1 MTMERDDQTAVK
13 LDRAATMADVAHIA
27 HVSPA
32 AVSYYFSDRKEHSL
46 RVGQD
51 ARERIR
57 QAIDQLGYVPNKTAR
72 HLRRQRTERVC
83 LLLPKLGIPFAD
95 KMTRDIEAVTNAR
108 GVLTMVLTGQDLAG
122 YRKIVGEV
130 ESGLTDGIIA
140 DAENFSTDEVEELF
154 EPLSRLGRACL
165 VIHPSATPKSYSVVN
180 HDRIGAL
187 QQAMAHL
194 MARGHTDFIYVKN
207 RRKIVNSRVQY
218 LMRMQTE
225 LADKI
230 TLRIVDGAQSRDAAA
245 SFAREI
251 IDMPKRPSAVLVEA
265 DTAAITIIEELK
277 RFGVKIPDDIAV
289 VGCGNAEAGYYAN
302 PRLTTIGPEW
312 VSLTE
317 AAEHF
322 MAVVESRGV
331 IAPRQF
337 TVPWVLFN
345 RDSA

>member
-1 MTMERDDQTAVK
+1 MMVETENDSAARV
-13 LDRAATMADVAHIA
+13 ATMADVAQIA
-27 HVSPA
+27 GVSPA

-46 RVGQD
+46 RVGQE

-57 QAIDQLGYVPNKTAR
+57 QAVEQLGYVPNKTAR

-95 KMTRDIEAVTNAR
+95 KMTADIQAVTETR
-108 GVLTMVLTGQDLAG
+108 GVLTVVMTGQDMAG
-122 YRKIVGEV
+122 YRKIIGEV
-130 ESGLTDGIIA
+130 ESGLADGIIA
-140 DAENFSTDEVEELF
+140 DAEIFSTEEVDELF
-154 EPLSRLGRACL
+154 EPFARQNRACL
-165 VIHPSATPKSYSVVN
+165 VIHPSAKPKSYSVVN
-180 HDRIGAL
+180 HYRIAAL
-187 QQAMAHL
+187 QQAMTHL
-194 MARGHTDFIYVKN
+194 MTLGHSDFIYVRN
-207 RRKIVNSRVQY
+207 RRKIINSRVRH
-218 LMRMQTE
+218 LMGLE
-225 LADKI
+225 AGLAGAI
-230 TLRIVDGAQSRDAAA
+230 TLKIVDGAQSRDAAA
-245 SFAREI
+245 SVAREI
-251 IDMPKRPSAVLVEA
+251 VGMSKRPSAVLVESDVSA
-265 DTAAITIIEELK
+265 VTMIEEFK
-277 RFGVKIPDDIAV
+277 RLGLRVPEDIAV

-322 MAVVESRGV
+322 MSVVESRGV

>member
-1 MTMERDDQTAVK
+1 MAMEPENEQAK
-13 LDRAATMADVAHIA
+13 AATMADVALIA
-27 HVSPA
+27 GVSPA

-46 RVGQD
+46 RVGQS

-57 QAIDQLGYVPNKTAR
+57 QAVEQLGYVPNKTAR

-95 KMTRDIEAVTNAR
+95 KMTSDIQAVTNSR
-108 GVLTMVLTGQDLAG
+108 GVLTLVMTGHDMAG
-122 YRKIVGEV
+122 YRKIISEV
-130 ESGLTDGIIA
+130 ESGLADGIIA
-140 DAENFSTDEVEELF
+140 DAELFSTDEVEDLF
-154 EPLSRLGRACL
+154 EPFARQNRACL

-180 HDRIGAL
+180 HYRIAAL
-187 QQAMAHL
+187 QQAMTHL
-194 MARGHTDFIYVKN
+194 MTLGHTDFIYVKN
-207 RRKIVNSRVQY
+207 RRKIINTRVQH
-218 LMRMQTE
+218 LLRLEAE
-225 LADKI
+225 LAGAI
-230 TLRIVDGAQSRDAAA
+230 TLSIVDGAQSRDAAA
-245 SFAREI
+245 GVAREI
-251 IDMPKRPSAVLVEA
+251 AAMPKPPTAVLVESDVSA
-265 DTAAITIIEELK
+265 VTMVEEFK
-277 RFGVKIPDDIAV
+277 RLGLRVPEDIAV

-322 MAVVESRGV
+322 MSVVESRGV